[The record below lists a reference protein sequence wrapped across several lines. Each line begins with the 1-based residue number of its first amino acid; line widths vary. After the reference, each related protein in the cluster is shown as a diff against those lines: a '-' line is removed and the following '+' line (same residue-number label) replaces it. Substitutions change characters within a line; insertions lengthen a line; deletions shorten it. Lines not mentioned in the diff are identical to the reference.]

1 MIRIRNIALSAISLA
16 LLAGVTTAANAAD
29 SPSTSIK
36 DTSCSP
42 TQPAILD
49 VPHRLFESWDK
60 GDAAG
65 VAAQFTTD
73 GHMIPNN
80 GAYLTSRSAI
90 ADYYKVAFDGPLK
103 GTRMIGKPLSVRC
116 LSTSTAV
123 IDGLGGL
130 LLPGDTYT
138 DPEQVPIGQRI
149 IVSWTAV
156 RVNDVYYMK
165 EFQSTQIQS

>member
-1 MIRIRNIALSAISLA
+1 MIRVRNIVLSAISLV

-29 SPSTSIK
+29 SSVTIK

-49 VPHRLFESWDK
+49 VPHRLFAAWDN
-60 GDAAG
+60 GDATG

-80 GAYLTSRSAI
+80 GAYLTSRTAI
-90 ADYYKVAFDGPLK
+90 ESYYKSAFAGPLK

-138 DPEQVPIGQRI
+138 EPEQVPIGQRI

-165 EFQSTQIQS
+165 EFQSTQIQG